1 MDARALLCM
10 VAAATIASSQPLEA
24 EAPPQPVCEL
34 AAIEA
39 DLLLERERLL
49 AEFGRLPQAC
59 LRELFAACSIAANHG
74 LLDFGNAAICSL
86 AYEALLQ
93 QGFGGD
99 FRALMAWWRSQREK

>member
-10 VAAATIASSQPLEA
+10 VAAATMVSSRALQA
-24 EAPPQPVCEL
+24 ESPPAVCEL
-34 AAIEA
+34 PAIQA

-49 AEFGRLPQAC
+49 AEFGRLPQSC
-59 LRELFAACSIAANHG
+59 LRELFAACSSAANDA
-74 LLDFGNAAICSL
+74 LLDFRDAAICSL

-99 FRALMAWWRSQREK
+99 FQALMAWWRRQRER